1 MGILRFFDGSTPNAS
16 KPPFWGQQ
24 TESNKMD
31 ITRMISLAGL
41 TMIFFWIYLSIRRNR
56 NLPKRHA
63 AERLFEAFK
72 DEIQGLSSGKRDAYE
87 ILKQAFPRHES
98 AYLHFRPH
106 LNGKVLQK
114 FDEAWREY
122 TCGVEDQSPSFPK
135 ENSAPGK
142 EALLEESRKLALRK
156 ILALL
161 SLARKY
167 SHLPPR

>member
-1 MGILRFFDGSTPNAS
+1 
-16 KPPFWGQQ
+16 
-24 TESNKMD
+24 MD
-31 ITRMISLAGL
+31 TTRMISLAGL
-41 TMIFFWIYLSIRRNR
+41 TMIFCWIYLSIRRNR

-72 DEIQGLSSGKRDAYE
+72 DEIQGLSNGKDTSHM
-87 ILKQAFPRHES
+87 LKKAFPRHES
-98 AYLHFRPH
+98 AYLHFRPY
-106 LNGKVLQK
+106 LNGKVLRK

-122 TCGVEDQSPSFPK
+122 SCGMEDPSSSSAK

-142 EALLEESRKLALRK
+142 EALLEESRQLALRK